1 MVGSKQSAM
10 VKAFLES
17 GKVSP
22 ETLSTG
28 LAAATA
34 SGATELADML
44 RSAGVKPPE
53 EPKIEP
59 AVLARYA
66 GTYRDNNNDVKLT
79 IVDGRLQAAA
89 FGQVLPMRAIDTIT
103 FAPLPYPG
111 IRMTFKVEGEKVTGF
126 EFKQGQMTLFYNRL
140 EAK

>member
-1 MVGSKQSAM
+1 
-10 VKAFLES
+10 
-17 GKVSP
+17 
-22 ETLSTG
+22 
-28 LAAATA
+28 
-34 SGATELADML
+34 
-44 RSAGVKPPE
+44 VKPPE

-66 GTYRDNNNDVKLT
+66 GTYRDNNNEVKLA